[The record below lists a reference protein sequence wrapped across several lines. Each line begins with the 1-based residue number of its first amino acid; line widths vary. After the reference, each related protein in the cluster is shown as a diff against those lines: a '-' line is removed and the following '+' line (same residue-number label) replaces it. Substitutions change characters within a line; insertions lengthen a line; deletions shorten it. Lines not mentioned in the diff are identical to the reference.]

1 MKRTLGAALLLI
13 ILTHGCSTP
22 DEAGPSSDPAAG
34 GSAGAS
40 ASGAGMAGMVA
51 SAGSGETPV
60 AGSAGSGG
68 SSSGGS
74 GGSGGAPSVSGSG
87 GMGGMVIPVGET
99 PPAEWVNI
107 TGTLAGMASECGN
120 LGRVASHPYRDQL
133 IVGVALKGL
142 FGSAD
147 GGATWQPLGASGTS
161 ITNRISWLAY
171 DPTSADIFWESGIYN
186 AGGVYKTIDGGATFT
201 QVGDVTHCD
210 SVSVDFSDP
219 ARKTLLAGSHEQ
231 ARKLFRSTDGGAT
244 WQDIGMKL
252 PAASGFCT
260 TSLILDSKTLLV
272 GCGGW
277 YGGDPGIY
285 RSTDGGESFQ
295 PVSNVGV
302 AGQPLLASDGTIY
315 WGGHQAGG
323 LYKSAD
329 QGLTFMPVRAANEA
343 RSVEPIELP
352 DGRIVTVGPTTLI
365 ASSDQGQTW
374 EPLLDPLPFTPFGV
388 SYSPFRNAF
397 YVWQW
402 DCGMAVMND
411 AIARY
416 GYDYRE

>member
-1 MKRTLGAALLLI
+1 MAEGGGSSAEPNGGGGMVSAGTGGA
-13 ILTHGCSTP
+13 T
-22 DEAGPSSDPAAG
+22 PAAG
-34 GSAGAS
+34 QATGGADAGAS
-40 ASGAGMAGMVA
+40 SGG
-51 SAGSGETPV
+51 
-60 AGSAGSGG
+60 GSAGSGD
-68 SSSGGS
+68 SSSGGRGGAS
-74 GGSGGAPSVSGSG
+74 GGVGGI
-87 GMGGMVIPVGET
+87 VIPVGET

-142 FGSAD
+142 FGSDD
-147 GGATWQPLGASGTS
+147 GGASWQPLGTGGAT
-161 ITNRISWLAY
+161 ITNRISWLTY

-186 AGGVYKTIDGGATFT
+186 AGGVYKTVDGGATFT

-210 SVSVDFSDP
+210 SVSVDFSDS

-260 TSLILDSKTLLV
+260 TSLILNSTTMLV

-295 PVSNVGV
+295 PVSSVGV

-323 LYKSAD
+323 LYKSTD
-329 QGLTFMPVRAANEA
+329 QGMSFMPVRAPNEA

-352 DGRIVTVGPTTLI
+352 DGRIVTVGPSTLI
-365 ASSDQGQTW
+365 ASSNQGATW

-388 SYSPFRNAF
+388 SYSPYRNAF
-397 YVWQW
+397 YIWQW
-402 DCGMAVMND
+402 DCGMVVMDD

-416 GYDYRE
+416 GYDYRR